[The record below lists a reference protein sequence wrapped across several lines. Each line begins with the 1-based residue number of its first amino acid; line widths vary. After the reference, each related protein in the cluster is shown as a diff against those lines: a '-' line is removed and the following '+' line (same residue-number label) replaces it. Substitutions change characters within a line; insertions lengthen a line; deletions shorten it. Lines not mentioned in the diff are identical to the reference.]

1 MSKVENKGR
10 VDYSKFDNID
20 SDILEAYLR
29 ADLNAPE
36 GKQMEPEAISYIIEL
51 LSERQKDNQIDW
63 EQKTAKAVAEFQ
75 EDCLPY
81 INEAQ
86 EIYDFYN
93 DFGDDNVELKPDNN
107 KKIVYHA
114 HSTEEDFKN
123 SFMFSNS
130 VSGVYKKW
138 LINLYTKGDYIIT
151 PTPYSKGLLE
161 SYGISIPIKAISN
174 GVDLKQFNP
183 TEEQIRMFIN
193 EYNIKSNE
201 VIIISVGWLF
211 ERKGFDTFVEVAE
224 KLPDYK
230 FMWFGDVKLSRPTKK
245 IKTLL
250 DKLPSNVILPGYV
263 SGDIIKG
270 AYGRSNVFFF
280 PSREETEG
288 IVVLEALACKCN
300 ILLRDIPVFSKWL
313 ENGVN
318 CYKGNDTDDFVELI
332 NKIVLGKSPS
342 LVNNGYEVAKER
354 ELSRIGKELLE
365 VYEETL
371 RL

>member
-1 MSKVENKGR
+1 MKIKLYFGQEDSIKKSGIGR
-10 VDYSKFDNID
+10 AFVHQKRALELNGIAYTTDKDDLDY
-20 SDILEAYLR
+20 DILHINTVWP
-29 ADLNAPE
+29 DSF
-36 GKQMEPEAISYIIEL
+36 KMI
-51 LSERQKDNQIDW
+51 NQ
-63 EQKTAKAVAEFQ
+63 AR
-75 EDCLPY
+75 
-81 INEAQ
+81 
-86 EIYDFYN
+86 
-93 DFGDDNVELKPDNN
+93 DNN

-123 SFMFSNS
+123 SFMFSNT

-151 PTPYSKGLLE
+151 PTPYSKNLLE
-161 SYGISIPIKAISN
+161 SYGIKLPVKAISN
-174 GVDLKQFNP
+174 GVDLEQFNP
-183 TEEQIRMFIN
+183 TSEQIKLFTN
-193 EYNIKSNE
+193 EYNIKSDE

-211 ERKGFDTFVEVAE
+211 ERKGFDTFVEVAK
-224 KLPDYK
+224 KLPNYK

-245 IKTLL
+245 IKDLL
-250 DKLPSNVILPGYV
+250 DKLPSNVFLPGYV

-313 ENGVN
+313 ENGIN
-318 CYKGNDTDDFVELI
+318 CYKGKDTDEFVKLV
-332 NKIVLGKSPS
+332 NKIVTGEYPS
-342 LVNNGYEVAKER
+342 LVNEGYKVAKER
-354 ELSRIGKELLE
+354 ELFKIGKELLE